1 MIIVKNL
8 YHTYPGE
15 IKALRNV
22 SLKIEDG
29 EFVCIMGENGAG
41 KTTLVKHFNRLLD
54 PTKGKIIIDE
64 KDISEFSTAAL
75 SKKIGIVFQNP
86 NNQLFCET
94 VEKEIEF
101 GPRNF
106 GFSRIEIKKRVDWAL
121 KKLNITHFRKN
132 SPFELSEGEKKKIAI
147 ASIIAWN
154 PSIIILDEPTIAQ
167 DHEQKSILRKLI
179 NDFWE
184 EKKTIIMITHDVEF
198 VSEMSPRVILMA
210 KGKII
215 ADDPAENILTNKNLV
230 DKASLVIPQIGQVFV
245 DIPEIKKK
253 IINIKG
259 AKKELTPF
267 LGDLK

>member
-8 YHTYPGE
+8 YHTYPSG
-15 IKALRNV
+15 IKALKNV

-54 PTKGKIIIDE
+54 PTKGKIIIHG
-64 KDISEFSTAAL
+64 KDISQFSTALL
-75 SKKIGIVFQNP
+75 SRKIGIVFQNP

-94 VEKEIEF
+94 VEKEIKF
-101 GPRNF
+101 GLRNF
-106 GFSRIEIKKRVDWAL
+106 GFSEREIKERTNWAL
-121 KKLNITHFRKN
+121 EKLNLTEFRKN
-132 SPFELSEGEKKKIAI
+132 SPFELSEGEKKKIAM

-167 DHEQKSILRKLI
+167 DYEQKRVLFKLM
-179 NDFWE
+179 NDLWK

-198 VSEMSPRVILMA
+198 VADLCPRVILMS

-215 ADDPAENILTNKNLV
+215 ADGPAENILTNKHLV
-230 DKASLVIPQIGQVFV
+230 EKTSLVIPHIGQVFA
-245 DIPEIKKK
+245 DIPKIKEK
-253 IINIKG
+253 IINIRN
-259 AKKELTPF
+259 AKKELSSF
-267 LGDLK
+267 LGVRK